1 MCNCMNGYK
10 SKKRRGVNGFS
21 TNGLQSVAMNDV
33 LPATIGYLAGEVL
46 DKQLTL
52 FAGNSNTGNIIKLA
66 GGIFLAAQ
74 GGGLLTRM
82 GIGLA
87 ANGAVGFGLPMLQK
101 ANIAGV
107 NLLPPGS
114 YAAKLSGF
122 DAPNASN
129 PIPNPT
135 NAVPMG
141 SNGVALM

>member
-10 SKKRRGVNGFS
+10 SKKKRGVNGFS
-21 TNGLQSVAMNDV
+21 NGLQSVAMNDV
-33 LPATIGYLAGEVL
+33 LPATVGYLAGEVL
-46 DKQLTL
+46 DKQLTM
-52 FAGNSNTGNIIKLA
+52 FAGNSTTGNIIKLA

-74 GGGLLTRM
+74 GGSLITRM

-87 ANGAVGFGLPMLQK
+87 ANGAVGFALPALQK

-141 SNGVALM
+141 SNGVAMM

>member
-1 MCNCMNGYK
+1 MCNCMNGYRN
-10 SKKRRGVNGFS
+10 KKRKGVNGFS

-33 LPATIGYLAGEVL
+33 LPATVGYLAGEVL
-46 DKQLTL
+46 DKQLTM
-52 FAGNSNTGNIIKLA
+52 FAGNSTTGNIIKLA

-74 GGGLLTRM
+74 GGGLVTRM

-87 ANGAVGFGLPMLQK
+87 ANGAVGFALPALQK

-114 YAAKLSGF
+114 FAAKLSGF
-122 DAPNASN
+122 DANTSYGET
-129 PIPNPT
+129 PNP

-141 SNGVALM
+141 SNGVAMM